1 MDSDYKIFSKYLKYD
16 PDTGII
22 TWKISP
28 ATHIP
33 VGSEAGGTY
42 DGGYGRIKFNGISHT
57 SHRIAWL
64 LHYKQWPKDQID
76 HINRVRNDN
85 RILNL
90 REVTNSQNKQNSG
103 VTSNCESGFRGVT
116 KSGDKWLAR
125 ITPSIGKRVT
135 LGRFN
140 SPEEA
145 SEAYI
150 NAKQQYHI
158 I

>member
-1 MDSDYKIFSKYLKYD
+1 MESDYELFSKHFSYD

-33 VGSEAGGTY
+33 IGSEAGGIY
-42 DGGYGRIKFNGISHT
+42 DSGYGRIKFNGQAYT
-57 SHRIAWL
+57 THRVVWL
-64 LHYKQWPKDQID
+64 LYHKSWPKTQID
-76 HINRVRNDN
+76 HINRIRSDN
-85 RILNL
+85 HISNL

-103 VTSNCESGFRGVT
+103 VTSKGQSGFRGVT

-125 ITPSIGKRVT
+125 ITPQSGKRVL
-135 LGRFN
+135 LGRFD

-150 NAKQQYHI
+150 NAKQQYHNI
-158 I
+158 